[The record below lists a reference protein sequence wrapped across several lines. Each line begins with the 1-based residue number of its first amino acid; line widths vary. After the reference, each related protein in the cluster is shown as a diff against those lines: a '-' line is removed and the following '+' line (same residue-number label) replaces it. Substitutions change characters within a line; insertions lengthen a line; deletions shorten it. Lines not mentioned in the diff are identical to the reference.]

1 MLKTSLASNFTVW
14 KIDLNYKFESDLDTF
29 IIITLKRV
37 ISKSKSN
44 SDIFVIITLKEF
56 SK

>member
-1 MLKTSLASNFTVW
+1 MLKTSSASNFTVW
-14 KIDLNYKFESDLDTF
+14 KIGLSYKFESELDTF

-37 ISKSKSN
+37 ISKSNSKS
-44 SDIFVIITLKEF
+44 DVFIVITLKEF